1 MLKRIVGAIIM
12 LTMVAG
18 VSACGTQQ
26 SNEPKY
32 ADDEAMSVI
41 AKGLQKRFDVL
52 DQQEKK
58 IRRKTAPRTLR
69 RQFRLKSIT
78 TRN

>member
-1 MLKRIVGAIIM
+1 MLKRIVGAIIT

-58 IRRKTAPRTLR
+58 RRKTAPRTLR
-69 RQFRLKSIT
+69 RRFRLKSIT